1 MAAGTGDSH
10 HFAQRQQKNQEAYL
24 ALVKSGV
31 ALKEAAV
38 AAGVKPQTVYTWRTK
53 DKKFADRERDARAEY
68 ERLREKGAH
77 STATIQF
84 EEFSEE
90 FLDMKVYPH
99 QRNWIDVLEEKEPS
113 WLHPGMVYNKAS
125 KNRLLINVPPEH
137 AKSTTV
143 TVNYVV
149 YRICKDPNV
158 RVMIVSKTQNS
169 AAKFLYSIKQ
179 RLAHPRWAKLQ
190 ATFGPS
196 GGWKQDA
203 DQWKANSIYLGTEA
217 RDSDQK
223 DPTVEAIGIGGQIY
237 GARADLIILDDVV
250 VTSNAHEWAKQLE
263 WLQKEVITR
272 LGKNGKLLIVGTR
285 ISANDLYREIRQ
297 PEHWQ
302 GGQSPFTYL
311 AMPAVLEFA
320 DKPEDWVTLWP
331 KSDRPWD
338 GEPDAEPDENGD
350 YSKWDGP
357 TLFQRRSEVTPNT
370 WAMVY
375 QQQDVDTDAIFPLA
389 AVNGAINRMRKP
401 GPLDPTKAGH
411 PQEGQFYTIMGLDPA
426 MAGKTAAIMYSID
439 RNSGKRF
446 ILDAFNMKD
455 PTPGKIRDLIN
466 RWIDMYHPA
475 ELRIETNAHQKAY
488 QLDEDFRQYLAGKGV
503 KFSGQFTGNN
513 KWDTSFGV
521 ASMSDLF
528 GTVNQGK
535 HQKNNLIEMPS
546 IDNEHFKALVNQLI
560 TWSPD
565 TKGPTDLVM
574 ALWFCEIRAKEILK
588 KNKQRSYHAGDRW
601 STRRAYETQEVV
613 SLNEIQ
619 YQPNVIYM

>member
-1 MAAGTGDSH
+1 MAAGSGDNH
-10 HFAQRQQKNQEAYL
+10 HFAQKQKKNQEAYL
-24 ALVKSGV
+24 ALISNGV
-31 ALKEAAV
+31 GVSDAAK
-38 AAGVKPQTVYTWRTK
+38 AAGVKLQTVYTWRAR
-53 DKKFADRERDARAEY
+53 DKAFSDRERDARSVY
-68 ERLREKGAH
+68 EKARERGAH
-77 STATIQF
+77 STSTIEF
-84 EEFSEE
+84 EDFSEE
-90 FLDMKVYPH
+90 FLNMKVYPH
-99 QRNWIDVLEEKEPS
+99 QRNWVDILEGKQPS
-113 WLHPGMVYNKAS
+113 WLHPNMVFQQAS
-125 KNRLLINVPPEH
+125 PNRLLVNVPPEH
-137 AKSTTV
+137 AKSTTI
-143 TVNYVV
+143 TINYCV
-149 YRICKDPNV
+149 YRICKDPNT
-158 RVMIVSKTQNS
+158 RIMIVSKTQNS

-190 ATFGPS
+190 ATFGPA

-250 VTSNAHEWAKQLE
+250 VTSNAHEWAKQLD

-285 ISANDLYREIRQ
+285 ISSNDLYREIRQ

-311 AMPAVLEFA
+311 AMPAVLEIT
-320 DKPEDWVTLWP
+320 DKPQDWVTLWP

-338 GEPDAEPDENGD
+338 GEPDTEPDENGD
-350 YSKWDGP
+350 YPKWDGP

-375 QQQDVDTDAIFPLA
+375 QQQDVESDAIFPLVS
-389 AVNGAINRMRKP
+389 VNASINRMRKA
-401 GPLDPTKAGH
+401 GPLK
-411 PQEGQFYTIMGLDPA
+411 QEGQFYTIMGLDPA

-439 RNSGKRF
+439 RMTGKRYV
-446 ILDAFNMKD
+446 LDAYNMKD
-455 PTPGKIRDLIN
+455 PTPGKIRDLIS
-466 RWIDMYHPA
+466 RWIDMYQPA
-475 ELRIETNAHQKAY
+475 EVRIETNAHQKAY
-488 QLDEDFRQYLAGKGV
+488 ALDEDFRQFLAVKGV

-513 KWDTSFGV
+513 KWDTGFGV
-521 ASMSDLF
+521 AAMSDLF
-528 GTVNQGK
+528 GTVNNGK
-535 HQKNNLIEMPS
+535 HQKNNLIELPAA
-546 IDNEHFKALVNQLI
+546 DNEHFKALVNQLI

-574 ALWFCEIRAKEILK
+574 ALWFCEIRAKEIMK
-588 KNKQRSYHAGDRW
+588 KNQQRSYHTGDRW
-601 STRRAYETQEVV
+601 STRQAYESQSIVNLDEMK
-613 SLNEIQ
+613 